1 MRALIRLPTT
11 TFALRMFLVAY
22 SRNIAL
28 KSRRNS
34 RPPSA
39 LPLRHA
45 DEESMSSGDES
56 DDMDLTE
63 GSSCGSDISQWNE
76 GTRSRVLY
84 HWETYL
90 VYSKMT
96 PRQRNMFSHSVTPRC
111 LDTTVFQQANLPLG
125 LIAPS
130 SPFGY

>member
-1 MRALIRLPTT
+1 
-11 TFALRMFLVAY
+11 
-22 SRNIAL
+22 
-28 KSRRNS
+28 
-34 RPPSA
+34 
-39 LPLRHA
+39 
-45 DEESMSSGDES
+45 MSSGDES

-84 HWETYL
+84 HWQTYL

-96 PRQRNMFSHSVTPRC
+96 PRQRNMFSHFVTPRC
-111 LDTTVFQQANLPLG
+111 LGTTVFQRANLPLG

-130 SPFGY
+130 SPFGYGTTSLTPGIIVDAAFLRIAVPTLILLFALRLR